1 MAPSAQRL
9 FEMVAADRSGP
20 WWLPPLRTATR
31 AAAGLYGL
39 GVWARNLGYDLG
51 RSQVRHLPAPV
62 VGVGNLTVGGTGKT
76 PLVMAVV
83 EALARLGLPSA
94 VISRG
99 YGGRAAQGGRTG
111 RAGRGGVTWVSLGD
125 GPLLDAAQAGDEPV
139 LMARRLAV
147 PVAVGPER
155 FGVGRAVLTRCGPR
169 VLVGDDLFQHRRLH
183 RDLDIAVLDAR
194 APLGNGRLL
203 PAGPL
208 REPATGLRRA
218 LAVVLTHAD
227 DPETV
232 AARRA
237 WLRAFWGVGPV
248 LACRHRL
255 TGLADQDGRALAAE
269 DWQGRP
275 VLAFCGLGSPEGF
288 ARGLAGLG
296 LTVLGLETFPDHHP
310 YASAE
315 IEALWAKAQRLGA
328 QALVT
333 SEKDAVRLP
342 PVTPSG
348 LALWQTRLE
357 LAFERGRGSL
367 EQVLAWGLGPWGRG
381 L

>member
-1 MAPSAQRL
+1 MAPAAQQL
-9 FEMVAADRSGP
+9 FDMVASGRPGP
-20 WWLPPLRTATR
+20 WWLPPLRAATR
-31 AAAGLYGL
+31 AASGLYGL
-39 GVWARNLGYDLG
+39 GTWARNLGYDLG
-51 RSQVRHLPAPV
+51 YSRVRHLPAPV

-83 EALARLGLPSA
+83 AALTRLGLPSA

-99 YGGRAAQGGRTG
+99 YGGQPEHGG
-111 RAGRGGVTWVSLGD
+111 RAGQGGPATTWVSLGD
-125 GPLLDAAQAGDEPV
+125 GPLVDAAQAGDEPV

-147 PVAVGPER
+147 PVAVGPDR
-155 FGVGRAVLTRCGPR
+155 FSVGRAVLARCGPR

-227 DPETV
+227 DPELV
-232 AARRA
+232 AACRV
-237 WLRAFWGVGPV
+237 WLRAFWGGGPV
-248 LACRHRL
+248 LTCRHGL
-255 TGLADQDGRALAAE
+255 TGLADQDGRALAAQG
-269 DWQGRP
+269 WQGRA

-288 ARGLAGLG
+288 AQGLSGLG

-310 YASAE
+310 YTPAE
-315 IEALWAKAQRLGA
+315 IEALWEKARGLGA
-328 QALVT
+328 AALVT

-348 LALWQTRLE
+348 LRLWQTRLE
-357 LAFERGRGSL
+357 LVFDQGPGSL
-367 EQVLAWGLGPWGRG
+367 DAVLAWGLGPWGRG